1 MSAYDD
7 LMAYERDTQA
17 LGQVAGRLG
26 WDQETVMLTMAD
38 YLKISGFSGQVITN

>member
-17 LGQVAGRLG
+17 LGQVVGHAPSMWGRI
-26 WDQETVMLTMAD
+26 
-38 YLKISGFSGQVITN
+38 K